1 MASLEPLDDAALRAQ
16 LARRAA
22 GADSVDDASLRAII
36 ATRVAGQTQRRPWF
50 TPRAGRRPVLALTAG
65 LLAVAF
71 VVAAVVVR
79 LAPVI
84 PPVAQTPGPTAVA
97 HSPSPGLTPVPTPV
111 ATLPS
116 GPLDTTA
123 SASLN
128 GVQVT
133 IEFERNPMPAGEPT
147 WVTTTV
153 TNTGA
158 DDLIWLHGP
167 CTHPTTVT
175 VGGTVDGQ
183 TWRGGGDQTGASLRF
198 RSMALAQAGV
208 ADGVIVV
215 SFVPEAFVGKKG
227 TYGCGDMGSE
237 SSLAPG
243 KSIKQR
249 ARWDGEAGTLLGPP
263 PTGRVELVG
272 SFRDFWRRSAG
283 EPTDES
289 AAPAINV
296 PLTAWI
302 DGRVEGI
309 IHPAEA
315 IDAALLDRRLV
326 AILETRDLGNANSPV
341 IRYDPA
347 AAVWQVGLLDDNN
360 GGDPQVHLVIV
371 DGHTGQILQFVER
384 TWNFNVDG
392 FP

>member
-1 MASLEPLDDAALRAQ
+1 MAAREPLDDDALRFQ
-16 LARRAA
+16 LARRA
-22 GADSVDDASLRAII
+22 DAARPDGIGLRATI
-36 ATRVAGQTQRRPWF
+36 ASRIEGQRQGRRWF
-50 TPRAGRRPVLALTAG
+50 TSRGGRRPVLVLATG

-71 VVAAVVVR
+71 VVAAVVIR
-79 LAPVI
+79 LAPVT

-97 HSPSPGLTPVPTPV
+97 LSPSPGLTAVPTSV

-123 SASLN
+123 LASLN

-133 IEFERNPMPAGEPT
+133 IELERNPMPAGEPT

-183 TWRGGGDQTGASLRF
+183 TWRGGGDQRGASLRF
-198 RSMALAQAGV
+198 RSMALAQTGV
-208 ADGVIVV
+208 ADGAIVI

-227 TYGCGDMGSE
+227 TYSCGDMGLE

-283 EPTDES
+283 EPTDLLT
-289 AAPAINV
+289 APAIDV

-302 DGRVEGI
+302 DGRIEGI

-315 IDAALLDRRLV
+315 IDAALHDRRLV

-341 IRYDPA
+341 IRYDPT
-347 AAVWQVGLLDDNN
+347 AAVWQVGLLDYND

>member
-1 MASLEPLDDAALRAQ
+1 MVPRAPLDDDGLRSH
-16 LARRAA
+16 LARRA
-22 GADSVDDASLRAII
+22 GAAQLDEDALLATI
-36 ATRVAGQTQRRPWF
+36 ASHLENQVQRR
-50 TPRAGRRPVLALTAG
+50 RRLTRGAAWRPALAIAIAALV
-65 LLAVAF
+65 VA
-71 VVAAVVVR
+71 VAAVFVR
-79 LAPVI
+79 LAPI
-84 PPVAQTPGPTAVA
+84 TPPVAQTPGPTTVA
-97 HSPSPGLTPVPTPV
+97 QSPSPGLTPVPTPV
-111 ATLPS
+111 ASLPS

-123 SASLN
+123 SASID

-133 IEFERNPMPAGEPT
+133 IELERNPMPAGEPT
-147 WVTTTV
+147 WVMTTV

-167 CTHPTTVT
+167 CAQPTTVT
-175 VGGTVDGQ
+175 VGGTVDDQ
-183 TWRGGGDQTGASLRF
+183 NWRDGGDQSGASLRF

-208 ADGVIVV
+208 ADGAIVV

-227 TYGCGDMGSE
+227 TYGCGDMGLE

-249 ARWDGEAGTLLGPP
+249 ARWDGGAGTLLGPP

-283 EPTDES
+283 EPTDPS
-289 AAPAINV
+289 TSPAIDV

-302 DGRVEGI
+302 DGRVGGI

-315 IDAALLDRRLV
+315 IDAALLDSRLV

-341 IRYDPA
+341 LRYDPA
-347 AAVWQVGLLDDNN
+347 AAVWEVGLLDENY
-360 GGDPQVHLVIV
+360 GGEPQVHLVVV
-371 DGHTGQILQFVER
+371 DGHTGGILQFVER

>member
-1 MASLEPLDDAALRAQ
+1 MAAQGPLNDDALRLQ
-16 LARRAA
+16 LARRA
-22 GADSVDDASLRAII
+22 DAARPDAVALRATI
-36 ATRVAGQTQRRPWF
+36 ASRIGEQRQGRRWF
-50 TPRAGRRPVLALTAG
+50 TPRGGRRPVLALATG

-71 VVAAVVVR
+71 VVAAVVIR
-79 LAPVI
+79 LAPVT
-84 PPVAQTPGPTAVA
+84 PAVAQTPGPTAVA
-97 HSPSPGLTPVPTPV
+97 LSPSPGLTPVPTPV

-116 GPLDTTA
+116 GLLDTTV
-123 SASLN
+123 STSLN

-133 IEFERNPMPAGEPT
+133 IELERNPMPAGEPT

-183 TWRGGGDQTGASLRF
+183 TWRGGGDQTGAPLRF
-198 RSMALAQAGV
+198 RSMALAQAGI
-208 ADGVIVV
+208 ADGIIVV
-215 SFVPEAFVGKKG
+215 SFVPEAFVGTKG
-227 TYGCGDMGSE
+227 TYGCGDMGLE

-249 ARWDGEAGTLLGPP
+249 ERWDGEAGTLLGPP
-263 PTGRVELVG
+263 PTGRLELVG

-283 EPTDES
+283 EPTDLS
-289 AAPAINV
+289 AAPAIDV

-341 IRYDPA
+341 VRYDPA
-347 AAVWQVGLLDDNN
+347 AAVWQVGLLDYND